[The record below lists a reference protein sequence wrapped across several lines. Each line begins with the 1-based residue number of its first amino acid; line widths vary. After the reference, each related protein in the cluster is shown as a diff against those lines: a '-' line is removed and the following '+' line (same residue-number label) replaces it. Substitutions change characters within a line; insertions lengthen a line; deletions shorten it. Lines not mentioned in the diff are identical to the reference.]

1 MIPNKDFGTR
11 FKFPGSEKC
20 SRWHLWNRCLISTNV
35 YGVLWCFFQ
44 PKNELFSKCQFCQK
58 LSWEFSFL
66 AYSWQI
72 TYIEMNED
80 APLRRETRKNREVK
94 CNNSNFNDGDPNL
107 TAQRLKVEPNL
118 SDYEEEASLLKVL
131 MSIDFNGHFIH
142 SVFLVLILSS
152 SKKWFTSDIVK

>member
-1 MIPNKDFGTR
+1 MD
-11 FKFPGSEKC
+11 
-20 SRWHLWNRCLISTNV
+20 
-35 YGVLWCFFQ
+35 
-44 PKNELFSKCQFCQK
+44 
-58 LSWEFSFL
+58 
-66 AYSWQI
+66 
-72 TYIEMNED
+72 ED

-152 SKKWFTSDIVK
+152 SKKRDDSQVTLLNNLRCICLTVWHGQKK